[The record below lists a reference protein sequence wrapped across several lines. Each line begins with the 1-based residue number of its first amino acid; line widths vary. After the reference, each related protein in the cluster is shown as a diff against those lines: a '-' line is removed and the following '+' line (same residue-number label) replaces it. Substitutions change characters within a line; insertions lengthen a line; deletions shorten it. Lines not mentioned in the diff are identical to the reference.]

1 MANITDN
8 ISWDNVYQLEQTDV
22 VLGGAG
28 NISNQQAQQL
38 ANRTAWLK
46 NAMRG
51 FNDFTFLQAS
61 KTLTADDVTQK
72 IVIINGNGTSQ
83 TYNLPLDDF
92 QAGTSIT
99 IMAYNVTK
107 QVTIN
112 SQGTNDIVL
121 AGVFRQRL
129 FLGDGET
136 ISLVWTGDHWFLY
149 SHDTQILS
157 VGLPIYGYSVKPN
170 TVIANGQV
178 LNRAD
183 YPRLWEY
190 VQSIGGSLIDD
201 FTWNNTTGRK
211 GFFSTGNNATT
222 FRVPDLRS
230 MFIRGLDLGAGIDF
244 GRLNEN
250 AGGYELD
257 TTKEHAHF
265 TAVDQTLNIAAHP
278 VEAGRAISAIR
289 SLIRYFFKSDS
300 GGRESYELAGSET
313 DNQQPTLS
321 PTSKTGGNETRPKNI
336 GLIPLI
342 NV

>member
-51 FNDFTFLQAS
+51 FNDFTFVQAS
-61 KTLTADDVTQK
+61 KTLTVDDVTQK

-83 TYNLPLDDF
+83 TYNLPLDLT
-92 QAGTSIT
+92 AGVTVT

-121 AGVFRQRL
+121 AGNERQKIY
-129 FLGDGET
+129 LGDGET
-136 ISLVWTGDHWFLY
+136 VSFVWTGDHWFLY
-149 SHDTQILS
+149 SHDTQILT
-157 VGLPIYGYSVKPN
+157 VGLPTYGYSQKPN
-170 TVIANGQV
+170 TVIANGQL
-178 LNRAD
+178 LNRTD
-183 YPRLWEY
+183 FPRLWEY
-190 VQSIGGSLIDD
+190 VQSIGVSLVDD
-201 FTWNNTTGRK
+201 YTWNSIAGFK

-230 MFIRGLDLGAGIDF
+230 MFIRGIDLGAGVDF
-244 GRLNEN
+244 GRLTE
-250 AGGYELD
+250 APGGYEADELKAH
-257 TTKEHAHF
+257 THSYTKPFDNGSASG
-265 TAVDQTLNIAAHP
+265 N
-278 VEAGRAISAIR
+278 AISHPDGPLVNAQT
-289 SLIRYFFKSDS
+289 
-300 GGRESYELAGSET
+300 GS
-313 DNQQPTLS
+313 
-321 PTSKTGGNETRPKNI
+321 TGGAETRPKNI

-342 NV
+342 NL